1 MKLFAVID
9 ERSVCEATGYL
20 ALMGPANVL
29 PIVDHELEIEVVIEP
44 GPKPRF
50 VPVDDELLRK
60 FGEVKPAFINKI
72 RVQH

>member
-20 ALMGPANVL
+20 ELMGPANVL
-29 PIVDHELEIEVVIEP
+29 PIVDHELEIEVTIEP

-50 VPVDDELLRK
+50 IPVDKGLKKR

-72 RVQH
+72 IVQH